1 MEEVV
6 TLVEEVHMQVR
17 GVVHTQLLPAPL
29 PGSEFQP
36 LWCFGIHARLHLS
49 PIADN
54 SMDRGIIVCA
64 WADTLPFQHR
74 AGADGVVHMAPQ
86 REVDFIVEQQRL
98 QVPSSAEKELDG
110 PLDPVEEDVY
120 MGLCPLTTTQGV
132 RERSTPAKSALRNA
146 YCSEPCPHGSS
157 VSIATMCTDPTST
170 EYHPASCLREGTG
183 MANLCCVATPHS
195 PPLSS
200 PPIVP
205 VLGQSRSWLP
215 CMVM

>member
-98 QVPSSAEKELDG
+98 QVPSSA
-110 PLDPVEEDVY
+110 
-120 MGLCPLTTTQGV
+120 
-132 RERSTPAKSALRNA
+132 A
-146 YCSEPCPHGSS
+146 
-157 VSIATMCTDPTST
+157 
-170 EYHPASCLREGTG
+170 EGTG
-183 MANLCCVATPHS
+183 RAAGPGGRGRVHGP
-195 PPLSS
+195 
-200 PPIVP
+200 VP
-205 VLGQSRSWLP
+205 AHYHPRGA
-215 CMVM
+215 